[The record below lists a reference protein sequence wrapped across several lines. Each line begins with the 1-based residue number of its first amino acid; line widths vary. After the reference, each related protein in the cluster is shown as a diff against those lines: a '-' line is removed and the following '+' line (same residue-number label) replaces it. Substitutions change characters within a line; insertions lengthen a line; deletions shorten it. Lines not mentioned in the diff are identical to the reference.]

1 MISRRPYLLALL
13 LALITAC
20 TNDLPTDPSGQ
31 TSRIQ
36 FPSSLTLEKL
46 LGVTWKIDHEKQEV
60 ILPQSLGNLSAAA
73 RPRLNVAGKPLNS
86 LYLSKTGQVYA
97 TYFLVYF
104 VSTIF

>member
-31 TSRIQ
+31 KSRIQ

-46 LGVTWKIDHEKQEV
+46 IGVTWKIDHEKQEV
-60 ILPQSLGNLSAAA
+60 ILPQSLGEPIRCSPPHTQRSRQASQLPLS
-73 RPRLNVAGKPLNS
+73 L
-86 LYLSKTGQVYA
+86 
-97 TYFLVYF
+97 
-104 VSTIF
+104 

>member
-31 TSRIQ
+31 KSRIQ

-73 RPRLNVAGKPLNS
+73 AP
-86 LYLSKTGQVYA
+86 Y
-97 TYFLVYF
+97 
-104 VSTIF
+104 ST

>member
-20 TNDLPTDPSGQ
+20 TNDLPTDTSGQ
-31 TSRIQ
+31 KSRIQ

-60 ILPQSLGNLSAAA
+60 IPPQQKSRGNLSAASPA
-73 RPRLNVAGKPLNS
+73 PITQRSRQASQLPLS
-86 LYLSKTGQVYA
+86 L
-97 TYFLVYF
+97 
-104 VSTIF
+104 

>member
-31 TSRIQ
+31 KSRIQ

-60 ILPQSLGNLSAAA
+60 ILPQREPIRCSPTHTQRSRQASQL
-73 RPRLNVAGKPLNS
+73 PLP
-86 LYLSKTGQVYA
+86 L
-97 TYFLVYF
+97 
-104 VSTIF
+104 

>member
-20 TNDLPTDPSGQ
+20 TNDLPTDSSGLK
-31 TSRIQ
+31 SRIQ

-73 RPRLNVAGKPLNS
+73 RPILNVAGKHLNS

-97 TYFLVYF
+97 TYV
-104 VSTIF
+104 IE